1 MKQRTNRVFVSLK
14 KIEEMA
20 VPENPFA
27 NEFLDSFSIF
37 FNSLFFRPR
46 IPVCLSISQGVIKTS
61 DNL

>member
-37 FNSLFFRPR
+37 LTAYFFALAFLCVSRFPK
-46 IPVCLSISQGVIKTS
+46 V
-61 DNL
+61 